1 VIVFDKSDVVLYV
14 KTYSIIKEVR
24 MKKIIAGL
32 LLVLSWSV
40 LVHAGDK
47 PLSKPGVLGE
57 EAIALTEK
65 LSANYDTFIVKDFAT
80 DGAEIV
86 NMDKDEQ
93 EKLKE
98 VKPEIVK
105 SLTENIV
112 KYVKKNTKF
121 AQVSS
126 NDAPAGKAVILEG
139 KFTKFNA
146 GHGAAKV
153 FLGWMAPES
162 SKTNISVSGR
172 LIDAAS
178 GKELA
183 TFSDTRSGN
192 EGSSVGFVGIV
203 YKIQAKDEGEEI
215 AKFIKKLY

>member
-1 VIVFDKSDVVLYV
+1 
-14 KTYSIIKEVR
+14 
-24 MKKIIAGL
+24 MKKVISSMLI
-32 LLVLSWSV
+32 VMSWTV

-47 PLSKPGVLGE
+47 TLSKPDVLGE
-57 EAIALTEK
+57 EKIFLTEK
-65 LSANYDTFIVKDFAT
+65 LSKSYDTFIVKDFTT

-98 VKPEIVK
+98 VKPEIV
-105 SLTENIV
+105 SNLTENIV
-112 KYVKKNTKF
+112 KYVKKKADF
-121 AQVSS
+121 ATVSS
-126 NDAPAGKAVILEG
+126 NVAPTGKAVILEG
-139 KFTKFNA
+139 KFTRFNA
-146 GHGAAKV
+146 GQGAAKV
-153 FLGWMAPES
+153 FLGMFAPES

-172 LIDAAS
+172 LLDANT

-192 EGSSVGFVGIV
+192 EGTSVGFVGIV